1 MREREWKKRD
11 ESELQVIKKIDQ
23 QTWCSE
29 LTHCWLFLLKPS
41 ADQYLFNAGPSQCP
55 VPSDRSREAGANT
68 FLELWLI
75 NFAKGESSMVSRL
88 DPRSSDQD
96 GRHPACKLTC
106 FLTPFISCC
115 YLKTTIVEC
124 DVHKVINLTPIRNH
138 TKFCHF

>member
-1 MREREWKKRD
+1 M
-11 ESELQVIKKIDQ
+11 
-23 QTWCSE
+23 
-29 LTHCWLFLLKPS
+29 FLLKPS

-115 YLKTTIVEC
+115 LFPPK
-124 DVHKVINLTPIRNH
+124 KRNH
-138 TKFCHF
+138 TKFCHFKVSCDGGGGALGHPRVYINLDDGQPKACIYCGLRYQLDPKAAAAAH